1 MHEPAGDILAF
12 LTGFDECERAVK
24 MCHQKLVELAEESDL
39 APMIIVALY
48 GSQTA
53 AQQANAFLQTPANH
67 RKVVF
72 ATNIAETSLTVDGV
86 GYVIDAGLVKQKQFN
101 PLTGMD
107 SLVVVNI
114 SKVQA
119 VQRAGRAGRT
129 REGKCI
135 RLYDQ

>member
-24 MCHQKLVELAEESDL
+24 MCNQKLVELAEERDL

>member
-1 MHEPAGDILAF
+1 MRTAIRIHLHEPAGDVLAF

-24 MCHQKLVELAEESDL
+24 LCHQRLQQLSEEKDI

-53 AQQANAFLQTPANH
+53 AQQANAFIKTPENH

-86 GYVIDAGLVKQKQFN
+86 GYVIDAGLVKQK
-101 PLTGMD
+101 
-107 SLVVVNI
+107 
-114 SKVQA
+114 
-119 VQRAGRAGRT
+119 
-129 REGKCI
+129 
-135 RLYDQ
+135 